1 MFLVGWGLISYE
13 EFVFTYHV
21 PVQQY
26 WVFLWVICS
35 GGGAAWF
42 FRLTTTASSLGI
54 HATTVVQHDT
64 NLWPRRMVGPM
75 RDNINATAW
84 SITWNAHHRSN
95 TQAGSIFYRQQVE
108 SANAEQGAYRKIST
122 SDVTTLVACAPSFVS
137 GKRLRERCLVEKENL
152 SKGMRDLHA
161 PLWKRN

>member
-1 MFLVGWGLISYE
+1 MYE
-13 EFVFTYHV
+13 LFAFTYHI

-26 WVFLWVICS
+26 WLFHHSYTAEEGLHIFL
-35 GGGAAWF
+35 
-42 FRLTTTASSLGI
+42 RLTITATSLRI
-54 HATTVVQHDT
+54 HTTTVVQQDT
-64 NLWPRRMVGPM
+64 NLWPRRMVGPT
-75 RDNINATAW
+75 RDNIHATVG
-84 SITWNAHHRSN
+84 SITWNPRHRSN